1 MMIWEIMY
9 CMIPKYSI
17 FSEKKAR
24 KSPRVSGLL
33 DPGFGRA
40 GPRKNGPGGRVLQA
54 RPVARN
60 ITNLKYPFFS
70 PFFES
75 FLSKLYV
82 GTNNE
87 FQKIQPIS

>member
-1 MMIWEIMY
+1 MMIWEIMQF
-9 CMIPKYSI
+9 MIPKYSI

-60 ITNLKYPFFS
+60 ITTLLKAD
-70 PFFES
+70 
-75 FLSKLYV
+75 LYSV
-82 GTNNE
+82 SRHKGI
-87 FQKIQPIS
+87 FCI